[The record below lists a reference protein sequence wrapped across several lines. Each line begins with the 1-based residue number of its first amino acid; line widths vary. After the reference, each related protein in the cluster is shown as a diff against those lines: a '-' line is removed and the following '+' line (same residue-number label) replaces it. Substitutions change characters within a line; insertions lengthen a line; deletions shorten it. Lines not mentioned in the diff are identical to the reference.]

1 MLAGRKEWALVLV
14 RFADEWKVPA
24 KHFTPDMVRQLS
36 LHHDT
41 VIDASIER
49 HWKALLLTGPTPEKD
64 REMARIK
71 ALLQTGLGDPAKG
84 QAIFAGRCAAC
95 HKLFDQGGAIGPELT
110 GYDRQSL
117 EFWLLNTTYPSL
129 EIREGFGAYVAKLMD
144 GRMLTGLMDAQGGGS
159 ISLKDLAGNL
169 THVKQAGI
177 EKLEASPIS
186 IMPEGLLTGLSD
198 AELKDFFAYLMK

>member
-1 MLAGRKEWALVLV
+1 
-14 RFADEWKVPA
+14 
-24 KHFTPDMVRQLS
+24 
-36 LHHDT
+36 
-41 VIDASIER
+41 
-49 HWKALLLTGPTPEKD
+49 
-64 REMARIK
+64 MARVK

-84 QAIFAGRCAAC
+84 QAIFTGRCAAC

-129 EIREGFGAYVAKLMD
+129 EIREGFGAYVVKLKD